1 MPGHRYLPGAH
12 EAISS
17 GEPTSRHGLLAWWQ
31 RRSWRTDLAVLARV
45 RDGLRRLEAEPDDED
60 DASLRPA
67 GDPASAPAVLS
78 AATGFDAAYPAERP
92 VPDAE
97 ACLHVPSP
105 AGSPATDEA
114 VDVLPDAAIVS
125 IRDTFRIVLAA
136 GDEPA
141 SYFYGRLFASHPR
154 LRAMFPPAMD
164 EQRDRLLRAL
174 ARIVDGL
181 SSPEDLAEYLT
192 QLGRDHRKY
201 SVEPAMYDMV
211 GEVLI
216 ATLRTFAGPAF
227 TPGAEDAWRQAY
239 QAASALMIRA
249 AQDDSA
255 LAPAYWTAEVVANEQ
270 RGPGLAILTVAPD
283 QPLPYLAGQHVTVQT
298 PRWPRV
304 WRPYSVANCPREDGL
319 MTFHVRAV
327 PGGWVSNALV
337 HYADPGCELILGPAL
352 GTMSLSLAGRRDLLF
367 VAGGT
372 GLSPVKAIIEQAL
385 RESSGCPRQIFLF
398 YGARTRDGLYD
409 LPELYRLA
417 DAYPRFFLTPV
428 TSDDPVFD
436 GMQGNV
442 GRVAARYLPH
452 RECEAYVAGPVAMVR
467 ETIRALTRAG
477 IPRERIHYDDALLAE
492 DRHANAQGSSGE
504 TAKPSQTSPRDT
516 AAETA
521 QQDCDSDDDEAG
533 SGAEGEPAKL
543 EQVPGGVLAGRHH
556 TRQD

>member
-1 MPGHRYLPGAH
+1 
-12 EAISS
+12 
-17 GEPTSRHGLLAWWQ
+17 
-31 RRSWRTDLAVLARV
+31 
-45 RDGLRRLEAEPDDED
+45 
-60 DASLRPA
+60 
-67 GDPASAPAVLS
+67 
-78 AATGFDAAYPAERP
+78 
-92 VPDAE
+92 
-97 ACLHVPSP
+97 
-105 AGSPATDEA
+105 
-114 VDVLPDAAIVS
+114 VS

-136 GDEPA
+136 GGEPA

-216 ATLRTFAGPAF
+216 ATLRTFAGAAF
-227 TPGAEDAWRQAY
+227 TPGAEEAWRQAY

-249 AQDDSA
+249 AEDDSA

-270 RGPGLAILTVAPD
+270 RQPGLAILTVAPD
-283 QPLPYLAGQHVTVQT
+283 QFFSYHAGQHVTIQT

-304 WRPYSVANCPREDGL
+304 WRPYSVANCPRDDGL

-337 HYADPGCELILGPAL
+337 HYAEPGTELILGPAL

-385 RESSGCPRQIFLF
+385 RESSACPRQIFLF

-417 DAYPRFFLTPV
+417 DAYPRFQITPV

-452 RECEAYVAGPVAMVR
+452 RDCEAYVAGPVAMVR

-477 IPRERIHYDDALLAE
+477 IPPERIHYDDALLAE
-492 DRHANAQGSSGE
+492 DKEADARKVSGATVPASQTAEAGPPGE
-504 TAKPSQTSPRDT
+504 TAGPDQADPQDA

-521 QQDCDSDDDEAG
+521 QQDGDPPGGGTGSGAEGESGREGD
-533 SGAEGEPAKL
+533 SGAEGEPARAA
-543 EQVPGGVLAGRHH
+543 QVPAGVLAGRHH
-556 TRQD
+556 APPD